1 MQIVYPSSE
10 TRLPEVAACIGFF
23 DGVHRGHRFL
33 IGELIAES
41 KRRGL
46 ASAVITF
53 RNHPRQLIDPDFCP
67 QLISSFDEKMEMLA
81 ETGVDYCFV
90 LDFTPALRN
99 LTACEFIHQ
108 ILRKQVNAT
117 LLLIGYDHRFGKNR
131 TDGFEDYQRYGAA
144 CGMEVMKEPDY
155 SPSGMHV
162 SSSAIRRALK
172 TGQPALAAH
181 LLGEAYHLEGKVVAG
196 SQIGR
201 TIGFPTANVMPFD
214 KTKIIPK
221 NGVYAVF
228 VQLGETMHPGM
239 LNIGN
244 RPTVD
249 ESEQISIEVNLLD
262 FEGDLYG
269 STLNIHFIEYLRE
282 ERKMESL
289 DDLKQQLTAD
299 RQMVLNIIRKRKPML
314 R

>member
-108 ILRKQVNAT
+108 ILRKQVNAS

-289 DDLKQQLTAD
+289 DDLKQQLTTD
-299 RQMVLNIIRKRKPML
+299 RQMVLDIIRKRKPML

>member
-53 RNHPRQLIDPDFCP
+53 RNHPRQLIDQDFCP

-108 ILRKQVNAT
+108 ILRKQVNAS

-289 DDLKQQLTAD
+289 DDLKQQLTTD
-299 RQMVLNIIRKRKPML
+299 RQMVLDIIRKRKPML